1 MRTIDVEERRARLAI
16 RHGLARPFDTVDDAA
31 ASMVGLHASDPA
43 TVYLAARAR
52 VRDFVHTDL
61 EDALYERRS
70 LVRMLGMRRTLFVV
84 PVEVAAIMDE
94 ACTKKLAGG
103 ERRRLIGMLED
114 QGVTRDG
121 ARWLR
126 RVESAT
132 LEALHERGE
141 ATAAELSRAVPQL
154 ARKLTFGEGKT
165 WAAQVGVS
173 TRVLFLLAT
182 DGRVVRG
189 RPLGS
194 WISSQYRWAPTDT
207 WLGAPLAT
215 WDHSAAAADLLR
227 RWLRTFGPA
236 TATDIRWWTGWT
248 ARQATAALGELDV
261 AEVRLDG
268 EATGYVLSD
277 DTEPPRPPRP
287 WVAFLPS
294 LDPTVMGWKER
305 DWYLGDHAAALF
317 DRNGNAGPT
326 IWAAG
331 RVIGGWVQRADGA
344 IATKLLER
352 VDRATTARVEREAE
366 RLAAWLGE
374 VRIIP
379 RFRTP
384 VDKELTRELGR
395 RASRGS
401 AATPRQRTRPPR

>member
-16 RHGLARPFDTVDDAA
+16 RHGLARPFDTVDDAT

-43 TVYLAARAR
+43 TVYLSARAR
-52 VRDFVHTDL
+52 VRAFVHTDL

-94 ACTKKLAGG
+94 ACTKKLAPG

-126 RVESAT
+126 RVENAT

-154 ARKLTFGEGKT
+154 AKKLSFGEGKT

-215 WDHSAAAADLLR
+215 WDHGAAAAELLR
-227 RWLRTFGPA
+227 RWLRAFGPA

-248 ARQATAALGELDV
+248 ARQATAALEELDV

-268 EATGYVLSD
+268 DATGYVLAD
-277 DTEPPRPPRP
+277 DIEPPRAPRP

-294 LDPTVMGWKER
+294 LDPTIRGWKER
-305 DWYLGDHAAALF
+305 DWYLGDHGAALF

-326 IWAAG
+326 IWADG
-331 RVIGGWVQRADGA
+331 RVIGGWVQRTDGTM
-344 IATKLLER
+344 ATKLLER
-352 VDRATTARVEREAE
+352 VDPATRARVEREAE

-384 VDKELTRELGR
+384 VDKELTKEAGR
-395 RASRGS
+395 PASPGS
-401 AATPRQRTRPPR
+401 AATPPRRTRPPR

>member
-31 ASMVGLHASDPA
+31 TSMVGLHASDPA

-52 VRDFVHTDL
+52 VRGFVHTDL

-94 ACTKKLAGG
+94 ACTKALASG
-103 ERRRLIGMLED
+103 ERRRLIAMLED

-126 RVESAT
+126 RVENAT

-141 ATAAELSRAVPQL
+141 ATATELSRAVPQL
-154 ARKLTFGEGKT
+154 AKKLTFGEGKT

-215 WDHSAAAADLLR
+215 WEHDEAAAELLR

-248 ARQATAALGELDV
+248 ARQATAALRALDV

-268 EATGYVLSD
+268 DATGYLLAH
-277 DTEPPRPPRP
+277 DTRALRAPRP

-305 DWYLGDHAAALF
+305 DWYLGDHGAALF

-326 IWAAG
+326 IWADG
-331 RVIGGWVQRADGA
+331 RVIGGWVQRRDGT

-352 VDRATTARVEREAE
+352 LDRATTARVEREAE

-384 VDKELTRELGR
+384 VDKELTREPGR
-395 RASRGS
+395 PASPAP
-401 AATPRQRTRPPR
+401 AATRRRRTPPPR

>member
-154 ARKLTFGEGKT
+154 AKKLTFGEGKT

-326 IWAAG
+326 IWADG

-366 RLAAWLGE
+366 RLAVWLGE

-395 RASRGS
+395 RTSRGS
-401 AATPRQRTRPPR
+401 AATPRQRTRPRR

>member
-1 MRTIDVEERRARLAI
+1 MQRIDVEQRRARLAI

-31 ASMVGLHASDPA
+31 GSMVGLHATDPA

-52 VRDFVHTDL
+52 VRGFVHTDL
-61 EDALYERRS
+61 EDALYARRS
-70 LVRMLGMRRTLFVV
+70 LVRMLGMRRTMFVV

-94 ACTKKLAGG
+94 ACTKALAGG

-126 RVESAT
+126 RVENAT
-132 LEALHERGE
+132 LAALHERGE

-154 ARKLTFGEGKT
+154 AKKLAFGEGKT
-165 WAAQVGVS
+165 WAAEVGVS

-182 DGRVVRG
+182 DARVVRG
-189 RPLGS
+189 RPRGT

-215 WDHSAAAADLLR
+215 WDHGEAAAELLR
-227 RWLRTFGPA
+227 RWLRAFGPA
-236 TATDIRWWTGWT
+236 SNTDIRWWTGWT
-248 ARQATAALGELDV
+248 ARQATAALGALDV

-268 EATGYVLSD
+268 GATGYVLAD
-277 DTEPPRPPRP
+277 DTEPLPVPRP
-287 WVAFLPS
+287 WVAFLPG

-326 IWAAG
+326 IWADG
-331 RVIGGWVQRADGA
+331 RVIGGWVQRTDGT
-344 IATKLLER
+344 IATKQLER
-352 VDRATTARVEREAE
+352 LDRATIGRVEREAK

-384 VDKELTRELGR
+384 LEKELTTEAGR
-395 RASRGS
+395 PASPGS
-401 AATPRQRTRPPR
+401 TATRRRRTPPPR